1 MFNQVVCKPLKVN
14 KQNITLIS
22 AFFKREQ
29 HMSNT
34 FDSNSFLFK

>member
-1 MFNQVVCKPLKVN
+1 MFNQVVYEPLKVN

-22 AFFKREQ
+22 AIFKREQ
-29 HMSNT
+29 YMSNT